1 MAAILGFTVAALK
14 VCCPWMQQER
24 MCFIIQSLMEDWSSV
39 GDNRSRQIM
48 SQYAFWGRLAFTAQI
63 IPAAVIALEF
73 SITRA
78 PSLTSDTFRN
88 NSLSTHNLLVG
99 PSCWIPDTMPMS
111 LYLLHYFLV
120 FFGLYSAILI
130 FPGCDAF
137 VFSVVLHLCG
147 QFEVLNQSFENVPH
161 DESDLDHKRRIR
173 EYSRRH
179 NKLLTLG
186 NELNDLVSLI
196 IFSELFSNGMVIC
209 LSGIVILSNIK
220 RGNVSDDDIN
230 YGVRIYIW
238 YCELFMYSYVGEQLA
253 SQSEKIQKTIYGCPW
268 YSMSVNTAKEIKFI
282 MMRNN
287 SFCYLT
293 AGGIL
298 VMNYE
303 TFKDITRIM
312 FSSCSVLKLILE

>member
-1 MAAILGFTVAALK
+1 MEYKLRTHELEWNRDMHYALGFSKLWCRALGIWPWKRNKISTARFALLFGLEVAAVVSLLERLLTHGNCGSVTNFIDVMAAILGFTVAALK

-39 GDNRSRQIM
+39 GDN
-48 SQYAFWGRLAFTAQI
+48 
-63 IPAAVIALEF
+63 
-73 SITRA
+73 
-78 PSLTSDTFRN
+78 
-88 NSLSTHNLLVG
+88 
-99 PSCWIPDTMPMS
+99 
-111 LYLLHYFLV
+111 
-120 FFGLYSAILI
+120 SAILI